1 MIIAGH
7 QSHYLPGMRFFA
19 KVMSCDKFIIVDH
32 VQFVKKEWQN
42 RNKIKTKDGPMWLT
56 VPVLVKGKYNQSINE
71 VEIDNKPNWQKT
83 HWRSIEINYNK
94 APYFDSYKNFFE
106 SIYKKKWN
114 KLVDLNWE
122 IINFLLKELKIS
134 KEIILSSSLNLA
146 SKSTDL
152 LVELCKK
159 LNADTYL
166 SGEQAKTYIDLSK
179 FKNKNLNHIFMK
191 FNYPIYQQQFDEF
204 IPNLS
209 IIDALFNCGSE
220 ETIRLLEVNR
230 EFENPL

>member
-19 KVMSCDKFIIVDH
+19 KILSCDKFILVDH

-56 VPVLVKGKYNQSINE
+56 VPVLVKGKYEQNINE
-71 VEIDNKPNWQKT
+71 VEIDNKPNWKRT
-83 HWRSIEINYNK
+83 HWRSIEINYSK
-94 APYFDSYKNFFE
+94 APYFDSYRDFFQ
-106 SIYKKKWN
+106 SVYKKKWD

-122 IINFLLKELKIS
+122 IINFLLKELEIS
-134 KEIILSSSLNLA
+134 KEIVLSSSLDLA
-146 SKSTDL
+146 SKSTNL
-152 LVELCKK
+152 LIELCKK

-166 SGEQAKTYIDLSK
+166 SGEQAKIYVDLSK
-179 FKNKNLNHIFMK
+179 FKENRLKHIFMR
-191 FNYPIYQQQFDEF
+191 FNYPTYQQQFNEF

-209 IIDALFNCGSE
+209 TIDALFNCGSK
-220 ETIRLLEVNR
+220 ETGRLIGANR
-230 EFENPL
+230 EFEKSL